1 MEQSK
6 KKCPYCG
13 EEIMATAKKCRHCGE
28 WLDKTLNETAVGLS
42 DKKKKM
48 WIYLILIA
56 LVVIGV
62 VAFIAMFS
70 SNQTAISEQVEGQTT
85 SAVEDYSIDFVS
97 FDPKS
102 LIALNLMDR
111 DETKNILQASGW
123 EKTSERRI
131 QSSGEKIANVF
142 NLNCTP
148 KVRHKTF
155 GVHYE

>member
-102 LIALNLMDR
+102 LIAS
-111 DETKNILQASGW
+111 TYG
-123 EKTSERRI
+123 
-131 QSSGEKIANVF
+131 
-142 NLNCTP
+142 
-148 KVRHKTF
+148 
-155 GVHYE
+155 